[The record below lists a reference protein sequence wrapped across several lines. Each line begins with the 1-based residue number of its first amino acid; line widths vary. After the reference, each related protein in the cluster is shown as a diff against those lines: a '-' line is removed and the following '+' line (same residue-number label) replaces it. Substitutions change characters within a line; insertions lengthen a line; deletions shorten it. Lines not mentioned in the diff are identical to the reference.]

1 MKKTQSKNERE
12 RKETI
17 MDSLIYS
24 PLFDGLGEDELKVVA
39 DHTDYSEIEA
49 DDILFKEGDQG
60 DSIYFVLEGGVDII
74 KESSPGSEVVI
85 ASLPKGRSI
94 GEMSVIDNFPRSAT
108 AKASEATSLL
118 ILTQQN
124 FDEILKKHPEI
135 GIKILKGVSR
145 LLSLNLRKT
154 SSRLADYLLPVS

>member
-1 MKKTQSKNERE
+1 MKKTQSKSEKE
-12 RKETI
+12 IKETI
-17 MDSLIYS
+17 IDSLIYS
-24 PLFDGLGEDELKVVA
+24 PLFDGLIENELKVVA
-39 DHTDYSEIEA
+39 DHMDYSKIETG
-49 DDILFKEGDQG
+49 DILFREGDRG
-60 DSIYFVLEGGVDII
+60 DSVCFVLEGVVDII

-108 AKASEATSLL
+108 AKARRETTLL
-118 ILTQQN
+118 TLTQKN
-124 FDEILKKHPEI
+124 FDEILKNNPEI
-135 GIKILKGVSR
+135 GIKILKGISR